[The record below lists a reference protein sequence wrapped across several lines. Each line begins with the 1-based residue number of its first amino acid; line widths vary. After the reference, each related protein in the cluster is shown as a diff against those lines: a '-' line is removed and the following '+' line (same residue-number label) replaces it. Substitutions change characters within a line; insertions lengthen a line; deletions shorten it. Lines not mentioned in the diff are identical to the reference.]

1 VQSEIADFYSKSTNE
16 IITININI
24 YRIIM

>member
-1 VQSEIADFYSKSTNE
+1 LTLSNKYISINE

-24 YRIIM
+24 DWSF